1 MGVPLCLRK
10 YYDREEHKFDPRLWW
25 GHADAHAE
33 FRRVRQ
39 SRTMSAANNE
49 TLTELRRNV
58 IAAALMLLVV
68 IAGTWIVMWVW
79 T

>member
-1 MGVPLCLRK
+1 
-10 YYDREEHKFDPRLWW
+10 
-25 GHADAHAE
+25 
-33 FRRVRQ
+33 
-39 SRTMSAANNE
+39 MSAANNE

-68 IAGTWIVMWVW
+68 MAGTWIVMWVW